1 MSRFGELTELEDF
14 NKRQR
19 AGDPERRTKRP
30 APRVISLL
38 PEYFAED
45 WQGRPVAA
53 FDVGLRVASES
64 DAHNIEV
71 EAQRAADQADGDVTV
86 YNRSL
91 IALCVAR
98 GFCDPRDVTANH
110 PFFELPEEVV
120 PYAFKPNALR
130 RIFDE
135 IERLALEQSPLFPE
149 ATKEDAER
157 FAAAVVDGGFDRL
170 NPRAR
175 RYLRMVVDAL

>member
-1 MSRFGELTELEDF
+1 MSRFEQLTELESF
-14 NKRQR
+14 NKKLRSGDTDRR
-19 AGDPERRTKRP
+19 AKRP
-30 APRVISLL
+30 APRVISIP

-45 WQGRPVAA
+45 WEGRPIAA

-71 EAQRAADQADGDVTV
+71 EAQRAADQADGDVSV

-120 PYAFKPNALR
+120 PFAFKPNSLR

-135 IERLALEQSPLFPE
+135 IERLAIEQSPLFPE
-149 ATKEDAER
+149 ATAEE
-157 FAAAVVDGGFDRL
+157 AGALVTALADGAFERL

-175 RYLRMVVDAL
+175 RYLRMVIDAL